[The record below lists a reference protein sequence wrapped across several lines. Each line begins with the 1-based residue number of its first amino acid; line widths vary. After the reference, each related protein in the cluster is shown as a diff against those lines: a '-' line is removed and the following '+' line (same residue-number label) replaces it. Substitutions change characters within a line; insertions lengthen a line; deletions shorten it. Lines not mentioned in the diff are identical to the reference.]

1 MGSAGFQSGLAIIH
15 DAKPHVTST
24 DSPFVS
30 GEAFATHEN
39 FKIAIRGVRPVH
51 PCPGK
56 AKRTDY
62 PVTVDDT
69 PLSVTKSLRSGRSVS
84 N

>member
-24 DSPFVS
+24 DSPFES
-30 GEAFATHEN
+30 GEAFATFKN
-39 FKIAIRGVRPVH
+39 FKTAIRGVRPVH

-56 AKRTDY
+56 AKRTDCA
-62 PVTVDDT
+62 VTVDDA
-69 PLSVTKSLRSGRSVS
+69 PHLVTKSLRNGRSVS
-84 N
+84 E

>member
-24 DSPFVS
+24 DSPFES
-30 GEAFATHEN
+30 GEAFATLE
-39 FKIAIRGVRPVH
+39 KIKTAIRGVQPVH

-56 AKRTDY
+56 AKRTDCA
-62 PVTVDDT
+62 VTVDDT
-69 PLSVTKSLRSGRSVS
+69 PHRATKPLRSGRNVRK
-84 N
+84 

>member
-24 DSPFVS
+24 DSPFKS
-30 GEAFATHEN
+30 GEAFATLEN
-39 FKIAIRGVRPVH
+39 FKTAILGVRPEH

-56 AKRTDY
+56 SIRIDCA
-62 PVTVDDT
+62 VTVDGT
-69 PLSVTKSLRSGRSVS
+69 PHRVTKSLRSVS
-84 N
+84 E